1 MHEAHDIALRIDKW
15 LWAARFFKTRSMAAS
30 AVNGG
35 KVHLNGERVKPSRKI
50 HVGDRL
56 KIVKGEDNYM
66 IEVMQLDHR
75 RGPAAQAQGL
85 YREDEANRL
94 EREKQAQIRRFER
107 SGSTP
112 PLHRPD
118 KRSRRRIRALRG
130 LK

>member
-1 MHEAHDIALRIDKW
+1 MHDIALRIDKW

-56 KIVKGEDNYM
+56 KILRGEDSYK
-66 IEVMQLDHR
+66 IEVLQLDDR
-75 RGPAAQAQGL
+75 RGPAVKAQGL
-85 YREDEANRL
+85 YQEDEANRL
-94 EREKQAQIRRFER
+94 ERENHAQIRRFER
-107 SGSTP
+107 AGATP
-112 PLHRPD
+112 PAHRPD

-130 LK
+130 LD